1 MICAENVS
9 KYGFPIHRQ
18 ERDMSCGPA
27 CLLMLAEW
35 ATGQPQSEY
44 HWRQLSGWSDG
55 LKIEKMTLALAHLP
69 GLLSP
74 AQPLT

>member
-1 MICAENVS
+1 MGTRRSICAENVS

-27 CLLMLAEW
+27 CLRMLAEG

-44 HWRQLSGWSDG
+44 RWRQLSGWSDG
-55 LKIEKMTLALAHLP
+55 LKIKVSVHGSISHDTV
-69 GLLSP
+69 LS
-74 AQPLT
+74 